1 MEKSAFYRSEILGQ
15 KTALSE
21 CVTIRACGDFRKP
34 LVFFKEAT
42 APNRWLPDKKR
53 ALKALNILVEL
64 RGFEPLT
71 F

>member
-1 MEKSAFYRSEILGQ
+1 MCNDKSLR
-15 KTALSE
+15 
-21 CVTIRACGDFRKP
+21 RFRKP
-34 LVFFKEAT
+34 LVFFRETT

-53 ALKALNILVEL
+53 APKALNILVEL